1 MTDGVH
7 SESLSIGDPN
17 FLNHDQI
24 DSSLGNVWRTIRLPA
39 LLGPAART
47 IAAALDYELPVEEVR
62 HFAAPNRHPV
72 ASGVMSSICSEMG
85 PVLVDRSTSVATA
98 QPAHEFFRN
107 VRGLDLCLSTWGP
120 EQGTLVLCLHGI
132 LDQGAMWEGVAAQ
145 LSAQGYH
152 VVAPDL
158 RGHGRSAHVGPGG
171 SYHLL
176 DYVADVDAL
185 LDLPPL
191 ANRPVILVGHSL
203 GAAMATIVASLRPAK
218 ISGLVLIENLVPI
231 EVRDNAIADQLST
244 YLNHMSCPSQH
255 PVLPDLASAAARL
268 CQAMPSLSEDR
279 ALRLAARVTEPCDC
293 GVCWR
298 WDPLLRSRAEI
309 SFDCL
314 AFTEARYVELLRR
327 IQAPTALVYGQDDR
341 QYRLKDRALMET
353 ALPHATQVTLPGS
366 HHLHVDAP
374 EALAQVVTQV
384 THLASAQHEA
394 LL

>member
-39 LLGPAART
+39 PLGPAARAV
-47 IAAALDYELPVEEVR
+47 AAALEYELPLEEDR
-62 HFAAPNRHPV
+62 RLAAPNAHPL
-72 ASGVMSSICSEMG
+72 AQRAISSTGSEMG
-85 PVLVDRSTSVATA
+85 SVSVAGHASITNT
-98 QPAHEFFRN
+98 QQAHEFYRN
-107 VRGLDLCLSTWGP
+107 VRGLDLCLSSWGP
-120 EQGTLVLCLHGI
+120 EQGPLVLCLHGM
-132 LDQGAMWEGVAAQ
+132 LDQGTMWEGVAAQ
-145 LSAQGYH
+145 LSAQGYY

-191 ANRPVILVGHSL
+191 ANRPVTLVGHSL
-203 GAAMATIVASLRPAK
+203 GAAVATIVASLRPAK
-218 ISGLVLIENLVPI
+218 MSGLVLVESLVPI
-231 EVRDNAIADQLST
+231 EVRDEGIADQLST
-244 YLNHMSCPSQH
+244 YLNHMAYPSRH
-255 PVLPDLASAAARL
+255 PVLPDVAAAAARL
-268 CQAMPSLSEDR
+268 RQAMPSLSEDR
-279 ALRLAARVTEPCDC
+279 ALRMAARITEPCDC

-327 IQAPTALVYGQDDR
+327 IQAPAALVYGQDDS
-341 QYRLKDRALMET
+341 QYRLKDRALMEA
-353 ALPHATQVTLPGS
+353 ALPHATQVTLPGG
-366 HHLHVDAP
+366 HHLHIDAP
-374 EALAQVVTQV
+374 QALAVVVTQV
-384 THLASAQHEA
+384 VALAPAQQEV
-394 LL
+394 LV